1 MHFSFPNISV
11 ETRPITPALDP
22 YAEFLQNQK
31 KREANWK
38 AERAAK
44 RTRLRKSEETERETP
59 QICLDVRVKR
69 NIEASSDEVRQL
81 KQQLDEKKREVEMM
95 AIRAEELKEAN
106 RLAAET
112 RLLREDFYK
121 AGFNFVFPQPPVQSD

>member
-1 MHFSFPNISV
+1 MHFSFPNISI
-11 ETRPITPALDP
+11 ETRAITPALDS

-38 AERAAK
+38 VEHAAK
-44 RTRLRKSEETERETP
+44 RARFWNSEETETETS
-59 QICLDVRVKR
+59 QICLDERVKR
-69 NIEASSDEVRQL
+69 NIEASSDEVHQL
-81 KQQLDEKKREVEMM
+81 KRQLDEKKREVEMM

-112 RLLREDFYK
+112 PLLCQDFYK
-121 AGFNFVFPQPPVQSD
+121 AGFNFVFPQPPGQSD

>member
-1 MHFSFPNISV
+1 MIVKDNEWSKENIPGSGTNTGPSSTADADTESVGKSASTSTESKKV

-59 QICLDVRVKR
+59 QICLDERVKR

-81 KQQLDEKKREVEMM
+81 KQQSSPR
-95 AIRAEELKEAN
+95 
-106 RLAAET
+106 
-112 RLLREDFYK
+112 
-121 AGFNFVFPQPPVQSD
+121 GFLQDG